1 MRAARVLILVL
12 LLSLAAGCTTTLPFV
27 PEARPSSAP
36 DATPSA
42 ADGLRPAASGTVDVY
57 VTFYGGP
64 DNDPPGSSDIS
75 YPNGRHAAAGGTGTY
90 TDPITLATDPRE
102 LPPGTVVYDAQ
113 LQKYFVMEDECDSC
127 ISEWG
132 RNQHPHVDL
141 WTAPAGPGLGACEEA
156 LTPDRPV
163 PLQINPPPGR
173 PVDPRPLYDAASGH
187 CWPATTAADPPTPGA
202 PGGAPG

>member
-1 MRAARVLILVL
+1 MRIARVLILVL
-12 LLSLAAGCTTTLPFV
+12 LLSLAAGCATALPFV
-27 PEARPSSAP
+27 PEARPSAPTGAPVP
-36 DATPSA
+36 DAAPT
-42 ADGLRPAASGTVDVY
+42 AASGTVDVH

-75 YPNGRHAAAGGTGTY
+75 YPNGRHAAAGGTY

-113 LQKYFVMEDECDSC
+113 LEEYFVMEDDCADC

-132 RNQHPHVDL
+132 HNRCAHVDL
-141 WTAPAGPGLGACEEA
+141 WTAPAGAGLGSCEEA

-163 PLQINPPPGR
+163 LLQINPPAAR
-173 PVDPRPLYDAASGH
+173 PVDTRPLYDATSGR
-187 CWPATTAADPPTPGA
+187 CWPATGSAGSSTAAQHLLTGSRA
-202 PGGAPG
+202 P